1 MSAALLVCT
10 VIAISMQNIIKK
22 FYNEKIKG
30 GAYTFVAVSVA
41 AACLFFVFSSGF
53 DLTFS
58 TEFLGYSAGFAIT
71 YAIAVV
77 FSFLAITSGPLS
89 ITALIFSYSL
99 VLPTLY
105 GMIFLGEEASV
116 TLIIGL
122 CLLAVSLFLINS
134 RTGGGKITLKW
145 VIYVLLAFVG
155 NGVCTIVQNLQQR
168 EFPGLYKSEFMIAA
182 LVSVVVI
189 LIAPILISE
198 RREFLPSMKR
208 GGFIMVICGA
218 LNGAANLLVMLLV
231 NRMNASVLYPVMSA
245 GGVLLTF
252 FVSLFIYKERLAVK
266 QYISFAFGIAA
277 IVLMNI

>member
-1 MSAALLVCT
+1 MSALLLTCI

-22 FYNEKIKG
+22 FYNEKVKC

-41 AACLFFVFSSGF
+41 AAAVFFACSSGF
-53 DLTFS
+53 NLTFS
-58 TEFLGYSAGFAIT
+58 TDFLVYSLEFTLT
-71 YAIAVV
+71 YAVAVI

-99 VLPTLY
+99 VIPTLY
-105 GMIFLGEEASV
+105 GMIFLGEKASIP
-116 TLIIGL
+116 LIIGL

-134 RTGGGKITLKW
+134 RTGGGKITLRW
-145 VIYVLLAFVG
+145 VIYVFLAFLG

-168 EFPGLYKSEFMIAA
+168 EFNGLYKSEFMIAA
-182 LVSVVVI
+182 LLGVVVI
-189 LIAPILISE
+189 VIPLILISE

-208 GGFIMVICGA
+208 GGVLMVLCGVI
-218 LNGAANLLVMLLV
+218 NGAANLLVMVLV
-231 NRMNASVLYPVMSA
+231 TRMNASVLYPVMSA

-252 FVSLFIYKERLAVK
+252 FVSLFIYKERLSVK
-266 QYISFAFGIAA
+266 QYIAFALGTGA

>member
-1 MSAALLVCT
+1 MNALLLTCI
-10 VIAISMQNIIKK
+10 VIGISMQNIIKK
-22 FYNEKIKG
+22 YYNEKIKF
-30 GAYTFVAVSVA
+30 GAYTFVAISVA
-41 AACLFFVFSSGF
+41 AASFFFACSASF

-58 TEFLGYSAGFAIT
+58 TDYLGYSAAFAAT
-71 YAIAVV
+71 YAVAVV

-89 ITALIFSYSL
+89 ITALMFSYSL
-99 VLPTLY
+99 VIPTLY

-145 VIYVLLAFVG
+145 IVYVLLAFLG
-155 NGVCTIVQNLQQR
+155 NGVCTVVQNLQQR
-168 EFPGLYKSEFMIAA
+168 EFSGLYKSEFMIAA
-182 LVSVVVI
+182 LITVVVI
-189 LIAPILISE
+189 VIAPIIICE

-208 GGFIMVICGA
+208 GGILMVLCGVI
-218 LNGAANLLVMLLV
+218 NGASNLLVMLLV

>member
-1 MSAALLVCT
+1 
-10 VIAISMQNIIKK
+10 
-22 FYNEKIKG
+22 
-30 GAYTFVAVSVA
+30 
-41 AACLFFVFSSGF
+41 
-53 DLTFS
+53 
-58 TEFLGYSAGFAIT
+58 
-71 YAIAVV
+71 
-77 FSFLAITSGPLS
+77 
-89 ITALIFSYSL
+89 
-99 VLPTLY
+99 
-105 GMIFLGEEASV
+105 MIFLGEEASV

-252 FVSLFIYKERLAVK
+252 FVSLFIYKERLSVK
-266 QYISFAFGIAA
+266 QYISFAFGVGA